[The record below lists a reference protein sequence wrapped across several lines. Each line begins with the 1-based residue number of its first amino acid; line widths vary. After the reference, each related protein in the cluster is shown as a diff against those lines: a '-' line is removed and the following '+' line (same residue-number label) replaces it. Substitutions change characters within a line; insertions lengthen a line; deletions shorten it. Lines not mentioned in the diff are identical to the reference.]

1 MTDLVK
7 IEVKRKRGWQR
18 MRWLDSI
25 TDSVDMNLSELW
37 EIAKDREVWHA
48 TVHGVAKSWT
58 GLKNNNKSGSSILRN
73 IQNKRK
79 LVLINDTFALT
90 LKALHLHTCN
100 HILICHFKKYFS

>member
-1 MTDLVK
+1 MREEKGVAEDKMVRYHH
-7 IEVKRKRGWQR
+7 KRNGLENEQT
-18 MRWLDSI
+18 LG
-25 TDSVDMNLSELW
+25 DM
-37 EIAKDREVWHA
+37 KDRGAWHA
-48 TVHGVAKSWT
+48 AFHGVAKSWT